1 MRFHICGALFFA
13 SELSGSL
20 KHQALSASVRHRCW
34 EANIWEPFF
43 FGARTGVWIKS
54 SLSQL
59 LNKDEIQVHK
69 AYLQAAYLYVFNI
82 CLKKKHW
89 SITSWN
95 AELNTQ
101 QKQTYTAFKTCLP
114 SGAGSSAMVTI
125 QYTEPWKPSP
135 WGVKDLLSLDKSLH
149 FFRSETHL
157 LDSVP
162 KARKYVVVVFFN
174 FILFLNFRIWY

>member
-1 MRFHICGALFFA
+1 MRFHTCGALFSA
-13 SELSGSL
+13 SELNGSL
-20 KHQALSASVRHRCW
+20 KYQALLASVKHQCW

-59 LNKDEIQVHK
+59 LNKDEIQVYK
-69 AYLQAAYLYVFNI
+69 AYLQAAYLYIFNI

-101 QKQTYTAFKTCLP
+101 QKQTFKTCLP
-114 SGAGSSAMVTI
+114 SGLSSTVVTI
-125 QYTEPWKPSP
+125 QYTEPRKPSP
-135 WGVKDLLSLDKSLH
+135 WGVKGLLSLDKSLH

-157 LDSVP
+157 LDSMP
-162 KARKYVVVVFFN
+162 KAWKYVNGYFH
-174 FILFLNFRIWY
+174 LTFRVEESEYS